1 MEIQKITENAFNL
14 HKEGDYY
21 ILAMGAITPQTVRE
35 TRLKIT
41 DIDTDTVSVVAKCG
55 CTKTEEQKIDATT
68 MIIGVKYKECDRSF
82 SKIVEIA
89 DKNQKTKLKI
99 QGTCNNI

>member
-1 MEIQKITENAFNL
+1 MNIEKLTENTFNL
-14 HKEGDYY
+14 HQESDYY
-21 ILAMGAITPQTVRE
+21 VLAMGAITPQTTRE
-35 TRLKIT
+35 TQLKIT
-41 DIDTDTVSVVAKCG
+41 GIDTATASIVAKCG
-55 CTKTEEQKIDATT
+55 CTKTEEQKVDATT

-99 QGTCNNI
+99 QGQCNNT

>member
-1 MEIQKITENAFNL
+1 MDIEKITENAFNL
-14 HKEGDYY
+14 HKEDNHYV
-21 ILAMGAITPQTVRE
+21 LAMGAITPQTTRL

-41 DIDTDTVSVVAKCG
+41 GIDTATASIVAKCG

-68 MIIGVKYKECDRSF
+68 MIIGVKYKDCDRSF

-99 QGTCNNI
+99 QGVCNNM